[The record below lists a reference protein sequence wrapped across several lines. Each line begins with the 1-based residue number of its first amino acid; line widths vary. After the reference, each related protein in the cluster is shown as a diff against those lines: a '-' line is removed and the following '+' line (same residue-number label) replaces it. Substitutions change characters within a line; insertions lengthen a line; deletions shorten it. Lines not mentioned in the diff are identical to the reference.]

1 MKIQVLEALASTPE
15 RPLWIWRLC
24 RDGRLATGFSPS
36 QKDAEYE
43 AGLAQRA
50 GHSRSR

>member
-1 MKIQVLEALASTPE
+1 MKIQVLEARASTSE
-15 RPLWIWRLC
+15 RPLWIWRVW

-43 AGLAQRA
+43 AGLAQRT
-50 GHSRSR
+50 GHMRSR